1 MKRTVTLASL
11 KIFHTG
17 PLIVMAQETKLGL
30 FPQPKLKSEWNMNL
44 VPGVLA
50 HVKPPHPHV
59 RQQHLG
65 AGVSH
70 EGPQVR
76 RHRQLQAGGVAPVL
90 QLVGQ
95 QLHGHGLVLAERLLQ
110 QVHGQRAE
118 LSAKGYS
125 ALGETKNWQSVHRC
139 SKTCREDTHVEY
151 SLSSSD
157 VSSTTSLFLAS

>member
-1 MKRTVTLASL
+1 M
-11 KIFHTG
+11 
-17 PLIVMAQETKLGL
+17 GL
-30 FPQPKLKSEWNMNL
+30 FPQPKIKSEWNMNL

-50 HVKPPHPHV
+50 HVQPPHPHV

-76 RHRQLQAGGVAPVL
+76 RHGQLQAGGVAPVL

-118 LSAKGYS
+118 LAAKGT
-125 ALGETKNWQSVHRC
+125 ARQVRWR
-139 SKTCREDTHVEY
+139 TCKGARRRSRPAPEHTYVEY